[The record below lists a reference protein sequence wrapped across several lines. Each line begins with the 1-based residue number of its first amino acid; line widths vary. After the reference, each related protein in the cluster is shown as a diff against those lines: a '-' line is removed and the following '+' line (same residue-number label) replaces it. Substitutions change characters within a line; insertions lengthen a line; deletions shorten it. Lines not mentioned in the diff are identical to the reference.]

1 MLKNSDPSSESLDIP
16 LITDLRLEIKPLTT
30 TLWLQPSNKSKP
42 ALFCSFVPKDIFPVD
57 LIQPIPCPLNSL
69 LFRSI
74 TFQSRD
80 KNVMW
85 DHLKGLAEVQVDYI
99 MIFCCLLMPS
109 LHHRTPEDLT
119 RLIWHNPSMVKLC
132 WLSWITSL
140 FCMSLKIP
148 GWSRRICSMI
158 FPRTEVKLTS
168 LYFLESSFL
177 SFIKMGVMFPF
188 SCHWGHQMTTMTIWI
203 WWRVAWPS
211 HHPVPSG
218 LWDAFHWVPY
228 TCTCLV
234 SADGLEPALFF
245 QWKEFCS
252 PNLRLEV
259 QGCERHRK
267 SDCQWGLRQRT
278 HWIPRPLPCPL
289 LLFLLSHVSEVVPS
303 HLVG

>member
-1 MLKNSDPSSESLDIP
+1 VYPFLTPVQIPSNGILSFCHINCTIQLSVIRGFAEGALPRSLTTMLKNSDPSSESLDIP

-119 RLIWHNPSMVKLC
+119 RLIRHNPSMVKLC

-140 FCMSLKIP
+140 FCMCLKIP
-148 GWSRRICSMI
+148 G
-158 FPRTEVKLTS
+158 
-168 LYFLESSFL
+168 
-177 SFIKMGVMFPF
+177 
-188 SCHWGHQMTTMTIWI
+188 
-203 WWRVAWPS
+203 
-211 HHPVPSG
+211 
-218 LWDAFHWVPY
+218 
-228 TCTCLV
+228 
-234 SADGLEPALFF
+234 
-245 QWKEFCS
+245 
-252 PNLRLEV
+252 
-259 QGCERHRK
+259 
-267 SDCQWGLRQRT
+267 
-278 HWIPRPLPCPL
+278 
-289 LLFLLSHVSEVVPS
+289 
-303 HLVG
+303 